1 MIYRRRKKKF
11 LIETEHKINLEMAE
25 DSSGRIYIM
34 AVTNST
40 DLALEHFL
48 ACTKKLRDG
57 VHYSLCSS

>member
-1 MIYRRRKKKF
+1 MIYLRSKKKF
-11 LIETEHKINLEMAE
+11 LLETEHKINLEMAE
-25 DSSGRIYIM
+25 ESSGRIYLT

-48 ACTKKLRDG
+48 ACTKKLGDG